1 MHKYKL
7 FKMKED
13 ILEKRDYNL
22 CNFGGN
28 IIYSKIHIIVKIDG
42 KKVGIEQKSWRIS
55 ANIFQIC
62 IILIYRLK
70 NINHLKQQKENS
82 DFHE

>member
-13 ILEKRDYNL
+13 ILEKKRTITFVTL
-22 CNFGGN
+22 GGN

-42 KKVGIEQKSWRIS
+42 KESGNRAKIMEDIS
-55 ANIFQIC
+55 QYISNMHN
-62 IILIYRLK
+62 LNL
-70 NINHLKQQKENS
+70 
-82 DFHE
+82 